1 MYLSSAN
8 SAFDLLPD
16 RTQATLG
23 ALVIHAMVGI
33 LDPGYFQ
40 RLYRISRPEFWYS
53 LAAFLGELFLGTLP
67 GVVLGVSL
75 SLLALI
81 RQVTRP
87 GTAIIGRMPD
97 DGTYRDVSLYPQ
109 AETVPG
115 LLIFRFDS
123 PLIFSNSTCFT
134 NELQRYIEAAETT
147 VQEVLVN
154 AETMNNMD
162 TTGTDQL
169 IMLREELEKDGVQLA
184 FAKVKDPVREMMRMS
199 GAEDAIGADN
209 YYASVSAGVR
219 AFLQHNEDRS

>member
-1 MYLSSAN
+1 MIG
-8 SAFDLLPD
+8 LLEPS
-16 RTQATLG
+16 
-23 ALVIHAMVGI
+23 
-33 LDPGYFQ
+33 YFR
-40 RLYRISRPEFWYS
+40 RLYHISRPEFWYS
-53 LAAFLGELFLGTLP
+53 MAAFLGELFFGTLP
-67 GVVLGVSL
+67 GVFLGVGL
-75 SLLALI
+75 SLLVLI

-97 DGTYRDVSLYPQ
+97 KESYRDITLYPE

-123 PLIFSNSTCFT
+123 PLIFTNSTCFT
-134 NELQRYIEAAETT
+134 NEIQRYIKDAETT

-169 IMLREELEKDGVQLA
+169 IKLREELEKDGIQLA
-184 FAKVKDPVREMMRMS
+184 FAKVKDPVREMMRLS
-199 GAEDAIGADN
+199 GVEAEIGADN
-209 YYASVSAGVR
+209 FYASVSAGVR